1 MITPDEIK
9 KKALSRWNQGKVL
22 RSWMGVETIFPLELS
37 AGKPT
42 ASQVLKDFA
51 QVRAWKSLLES
62 HSLCHAGHGYRIEY
76 TEINHR
82 QFGRQRLPKSIIFES
97 VDELAAFI
105 GKRGD
110 ITRFANI
117 LKLIRQQQPGLHNW
131 VERYPLKVLAQAS
144 NWTRLLVVLE
154 YFRTHPCPGQYLREL
169 DIPDVDTK
177 FIERHKGLIK
187 ELLDIVLPAD
197 SIDDTV
203 TGLSRFGFERRFGL
217 KYPESQIRFR
227 FLDVELAK
235 QYGGQDDLSIP
246 LSQFHKL
253 NPRCTRVF
261 ITENKVNGLSF
272 PAQSQSLV
280 IFGLGYGVT
289 ALKDASW
296 LAHKELYYWGDID
309 THGFAI
315 LSQLRGYFPRVQSL
329 LMDQETLQHFRPLWV
344 KEDSNKRA
352 TANLAA
358 LTNAEYKLYD
368 LLRSDYFGE
377 CVRLE
382 QERITYEHLLTRL
395 NSEPGNLS

>member
-1 MITPDEIK
+1 MITPDEVK
-9 KKALSRWNQGKVL
+9 KQALSRWNQGKVL
-22 RSWMGVETIFPLELS
+22 RSWLGVETIFPLILPV
-37 AGKPT
+37 GRPT
-42 ASQVLKDFA
+42 ARQLLKDFS

-82 QFGRQRLPKSIIFES
+82 QFGHQRLPKSIIFES

-117 LKLIRQQQPGLHNW
+117 LKLIRQQQPRLNNW
-131 VERYPLKVLAQAS
+131 VERHPLKVLAQAPHWS
-144 NWTRLLVVLE
+144 RLLMVLE
-154 YFRTHPCPGQYLREL
+154 YFKTHPRPGQYLREL

-177 FIERHKGLIK
+177 FIERYKGLIK

-203 TGLSRFGFERRFGL
+203 AGLSRFGFERRFGL

-227 FLDVELAK
+227 LLDVELAK

-246 LSQFHKL
+246 LSQFYKL
-253 NPRCTRVF
+253 NPHCTRVF

-272 PAQSQSLV
+272 PAQSQSMV

-289 ALKDASW
+289 ALKDAHW
-296 LAHKELYYWGDID
+296 LAHKELCYWGDID

-315 LSQLRGYFPRVQSL
+315 LSQLRGYFPSVQSL
-329 LMDQETLQHFRPLWV
+329 LMDQETLQRFRPLWV

-352 TANLAA
+352 TRDLTA

-368 LLRSDYFGE
+368 LIRSDYFGE

-382 QERITYEHLLTRL
+382 QERIAYEYLLARL
-395 NSEPGNLS
+395 NIEPGKLG

>member
-1 MITPDEIK
+1 MITPGEIK

-22 RSWMGVETIFPLELS
+22 RSWLGVELIFPLVLP

-42 ASQVLKDFA
+42 TSLLLKNFA
-51 QVRAWKSLLES
+51 QVRSWKSTLES
-62 HSLCHAGHGYRIEY
+62 HSLCHVGHGYRIEY

-82 QFGRQRLPKSIIFES
+82 QFGHQRLPKSIIFES

-117 LKLIRQQQPGLHNW
+117 LKRIRQQQPGLRNW
-131 VERYPLKVLAQAS
+131 VERYPLKALTQEN
-144 NWTRLLVVLE
+144 NWSRLLAVLE
-154 YFRTHPCPGQYLREL
+154 YFKAHPRPGRYLREL

-177 FIERHKGLIK
+177 FIEQHKGLIK
-187 ELLDIVLPAD
+187 ELLDIVLPAEL
-197 SIDDTV
+197 IDDTV

-227 FLDVELAK
+227 FLDAELAK

-253 NPRCTRVF
+253 NPRCTKVF
-261 ITENKVNGLSF
+261 ITENKINGLSF
-272 PAQSQSLV
+272 PAQPQSMV

-289 ALKDASW
+289 ALKDANW
-296 LAHKELYYWGDID
+296 LAQKELYYWGDID

-315 LSQLRGYFPRVQSL
+315 LSQLRSYFPRVQSL
-329 LMDQETLQHFRPLWV
+329 LMDQETLQRFRPLWV

-352 TANLAA
+352 SMDLTALSV
-358 LTNAEYKLYD
+358 AETKLYD
-368 LLRSDYFGE
+368 LLRSDYFAE

-382 QERITYEHLLTRL
+382 QERIAYEYLVSRL
-395 NSEPGNLS
+395 NTEFRNST

>member
-22 RSWMGVETIFPLELS
+22 RSWLGVEMLFPLELS

-62 HSLCHAGHGYRIEY
+62 HSLCHVGHGYRIEY
-76 TEINHR
+76 IEINHR
-82 QFGRQRLPKSIIFES
+82 QLGHQRLPKSIIFES

-117 LKLIRQQQPGLHNW
+117 LKLIHRQQPELRSW
-131 VERYPLKVLAQAS
+131 VERYPLKVLSQATHWS
-144 NWTRLLVVLE
+144 QLLAVLE
-154 YFRTHPCPGQYLREL
+154 YFKAHPRPRRYLREL

-177 FIERHKGLIK
+177 FIEKHTGLINQ
-187 ELLDIVLPAD
+187 LLDIVLPAD
-197 SIDDTV
+197 AIDNTI
-203 TGLSRFGFERRFGL
+203 TGLASFGFERRYGL
-217 KYPESQIRFR
+217 KYDEPLIRFR
-227 FLDVELAK
+227 WLDAELARD
-235 QYGGQDDLSIP
+235 YGGLDDLSIP
-246 LSQFHKL
+246 LSQFLTL
-253 NPRCTRVF
+253 NPNCKCVF
-261 ITENKVNGLSF
+261 ITENKINGLSI
-272 PAQSQSLV
+272 PAQPQSMV
-280 IFGLGYGVT
+280 IFGLGYGISM
-289 ALKDASW
+289 LKQASW
-296 LAHKELYYWGDID
+296 LEQKEFFYWGDID

-315 LSQLRGYFPRVQSL
+315 LSQLRSYFPRVQSL
-329 LMDQETLQHFRPLWV
+329 LMDQETLLRFRPLWV
-344 KEDSNKRA
+344 KEDSTKRA
-352 TANLAA
+352 VTDLTA
-358 LTNAEYKLYD
+358 LTTAEYELYD